1 LRKYRL
7 FVNFNAARYALEA
20 GIFEVECAVPPLAK
34 NNTKGVAVSKE
45 DEVKVN
51 EVKASTNE
59 ESGSAPV
66 FGPYVRSHHN
76 PKDWIRVDDTGSAST
91 YPSSPTSLPSDQI
104 DDESTP
110 LTPATPEQ
118 GKEAAPVDP
127 FKVRTLPSQYPDFC

>member
-1 LRKYRL
+1 
-7 FVNFNAARYALEA
+7 
-20 GIFEVECAVPPLAK
+20 
-34 NNTKGVAVSKE
+34 
-45 DEVKVN
+45 
-51 EVKASTNE
+51 VKASTNE